1 MFESKFAARA
11 QFDLLHLLTGIIG
24 GVLLFV
30 MVGGYGCSSEKCR
43 QQALPGQTK
52 TPVCKKIPVIFD
64 TDIGD
69 DIDDTWA
76 LAFLLGCPEL
86 DVKLITTAMS
96 DTRPRVKLVARMLT
110 IAGRT
115 DIPIGTGIPW
125 GKNDRGH
132 HQDLWVAD
140 YDLSSYPGRIYEDGV
155 QAIIDTI
162 MSSPEPLTVIAVGP
176 LPNIAEALRRE
187 PQIAQKA
194 RFVGMHG
201 SIRRGYGG
209 RAKPSAEYNVKAV
222 VEAAQKVFTADW
234 DMTITP
240 LDTCGIVKLDGEKY
254 QKVLSSDH
262 ALAQAVMKNYRVWMN
277 TRRRLLQKVYDVG
290 KTSTT
295 LYDTVAVYLA
305 LSTELVETEH
315 LAIGVTD
322 DGYTVIDARGKD
334 IKCAVEWK
342 DLESFKA
349 LLVERLTR

>member
-1 MFESKFAARA
+1 MIGSKFAARA
-11 QFDLLHLLTGIIG
+11 QS
-24 GVLLFV
+24 GVLYLPIAIAGGMLFFV

-43 QQALPGQTK
+43 QQVLPEQTK

-86 DVKLITTAMS
+86 DVKLITTEMS
-96 DTRPRVKLVARMLT
+96 DTQPRVKIVARMLA

-115 DIPIGTGIPW
+115 DIPIGTGIPC
-125 GKNDRGH
+125 GKSDRGH
-132 HQDLWVAD
+132 NQDLWVAN
-140 YDLSSYPGRIYEDGV
+140 YELSSYPGRIYQDGV

-162 MSSPEPLTVIAVGP
+162 MRSAEPVTVIAVGP

-187 PQIAQKA
+187 PAIAQKA

-209 RAKPSAEYNVKAV
+209 TDKPGAEYNVAAV

-240 LDTCGIVKLDGEKY
+240 LDTCGIVKLGGEKY
-254 QKVLSSDH
+254 QQVLGSSRP
-262 ALAQAVMKNYRVWMN
+262 LARAVIENYRVWMN
-277 TRRRLLQKVYDVG
+277 TRRQLMQNVYDVN
-290 KTSTT
+290 KTSST

-315 LAIGVTD
+315 LPIRVTD

-334 IKCAVEWK
+334 ISCAVEWK
-342 DLESFKA
+342 DLESFKS
-349 LLVERLTR
+349 LLVERLTK